1 MIKKS
6 IFIFLLAIAI
16 NGCAE
21 RGQSL
26 NVPQKSSIANNH
38 SSANAEPYY
47 ALKVHASDSKN
58 DTLKNSLSGSL
69 LLIIGLII
77 LL

>member
-6 IFIFLLAIAI
+6 IFIFLLAMYM

-26 NVPQKSSIANNH
+26 NVPQKSITIKNA
-38 SSANAEPYY
+38 SSTHLEPYY
-47 ALKVHASDSKN
+47 ALKVNASDSKN
-58 DTLKNSLSGSL
+58 DTLKNNLSGSL